1 MTFVEAMGIL
11 IGAALLLLGLCA
23 LVIRLEKKFPSK
35 RYDERQ
41 KEAQGRAY
49 KWTSVVG
56 FLYFTT
62 MLFLDFLFPSGLP
75 MDLSFVIFI
84 GMALQALVYALYCS
98 LQGAYFPLRKS
109 PKINIIL
116 LYIAGALNLIN
127 GANNVRWLGI
137 TLEKDYLE
145 IIEFPDVRLSATGVD
160 VAAWL
165 LLIGA
170 VMFLTL
176 ATVQL
181 IRYMRDQRE

>member
-1 MTFVEAMGIL
+1 M
-11 IGAALLLLGLCA
+11 
-23 LVIRLEKKFPSK
+23 
-35 RYDERQ
+35 
-41 KEAQGRAY
+41 
-49 KWTSVVG
+49 
-56 FLYFTT
+56 
-62 MLFLDFLFPSGLP
+62 
-75 MDLSFVIFI
+75 
-84 GMALQALVYALYCS
+84 
-98 LQGAYFPLRKS
+98 
-109 PKINIIL
+109 
-116 LYIAGALNLIN
+116 IN